1 MYKIDSSLHS
11 RAQTG
16 MQKILS

>member
-11 RAQTG
+11 RAQSG
-16 MQKILS
+16 MQ